1 MGRCA
6 RVLLTNPAQSRK
18 EAEMFLGLILGF
30 VAGVLA
36 TLAFNHFFPRKVD
49 AASAK
54 LAKKVT
60 GKGGG
65 T

>member
-1 MGRCA
+1 
-6 RVLLTNPAQSRK
+6 
-18 EAEMFLGLILGF
+18 MFLGLILGF